1 MGSESTSFAPI
12 HVHVH
17 GGSWTL
23 FSKDEESFIAPVF
36 VEAGAIC
43 IVIGFSNI
51 PKVRIPEMVEQ
62 VKRALLTN
70 WQKEFGLP
78 ANVVKSALLIS
89 GTLVY
94 GEKETPEF
102 KRQPRAFAV
111 ALAAAGKPVRLVEIA
126 GVNHFE
132 GLQQFGD
139 AKSELARLAL
149 GLMALA

>member
-1 MGSESTSFAPI
+1 
-12 HVHVH
+12 
-17 GGSWTL
+17 
-23 FSKDEESFIAPVF
+23 
-36 VEAGAIC
+36 
-43 IVIGFSNI
+43 
-51 PKVRIPEMVEQ
+51 MVEQ

-132 GLQQFGD
+132 VLQQFGD